1 MTESEKTA
9 IPNEAGINRWLKDL
23 NETYPPDDME
33 LQSYVFQPNQRRT
46 KMDNQDMKE
55 ALKDVNMEYRK
66 DAIFVEV
73 LNLRAHVA
81 RLLKRIDELERHVL
95 P

>member
-23 NETYPPDDME
+23 KETYPPDEME
-33 LQSYVFQPNQRRT
+33 LQS
-46 KMDNQDMKE
+46 MDNQDIKE
-55 ALKDVNMEYRK
+55 AIKDVNMEYRK
-66 DAIFVEV
+66 DAIFIEV

-81 RLLKRIDELERHVL
+81 RLLRRVDELENSAIK
-95 P
+95 